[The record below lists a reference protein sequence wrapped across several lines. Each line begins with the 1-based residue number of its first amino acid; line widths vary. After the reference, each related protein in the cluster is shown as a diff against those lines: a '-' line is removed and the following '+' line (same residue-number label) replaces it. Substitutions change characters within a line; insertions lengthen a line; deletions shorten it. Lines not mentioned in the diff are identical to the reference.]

1 MYREGKFFFIFGFLV
16 TDWSCGLKKVLHQ
29 VMSHYAC
36 RTLKRPN
43 EVQKKHLQ
51 LISKYSWS
59 TLIPVSCSPS
69 HFLLMEPSF
78 SSPILS
84 QIYTQ
89 RNQSNSGYDN
99 SLTFQKN
106 EEKPKGN
113 FKETFSI
120 FSLVVY
126 TSMGVVGI
134 EEKLRTGSLH

>member
-1 MYREGKFFFIFGFLV
+1 
-16 TDWSCGLKKVLHQ
+16 
-29 VMSHYAC
+29 
-36 RTLKRPN
+36 
-43 EVQKKHLQ
+43 
-51 LISKYSWS
+51 
-59 TLIPVSCSPS
+59 
-69 HFLLMEPSF
+69 MEPSF

-84 QIYTQ
+84 QIYMQ

-113 FKETFSI
+113 FKETISI